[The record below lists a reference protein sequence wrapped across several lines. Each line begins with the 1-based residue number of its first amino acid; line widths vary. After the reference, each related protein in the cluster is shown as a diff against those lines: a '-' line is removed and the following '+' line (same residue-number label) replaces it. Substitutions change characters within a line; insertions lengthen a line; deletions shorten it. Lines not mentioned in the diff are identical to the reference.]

1 MKKIAFLLLFGFLAT
16 TGFAQLEVAVSH
28 DGQNMDVQFPAG
40 SFVEYKVALVDP
52 INPGSVELQS
62 GRLDANSAELSVKWA
77 ADLRYIYEVSYR
89 YQLAT
94 GEISEWYTI
103 DPKALLNS
111 EGK

>member
-1 MKKIAFLLLFGFLAT
+1 MKKIAFLLFFGFLAT
-16 TGFAQLEVAVSH
+16 TAFAQLDVIVAH

-40 SFVEYKVALVDP
+40 NTVEYKVSLVDP
-52 INPGSVELQS
+52 INPGTLELQA
-62 GRLDANSAELSVKWA
+62 GRLDANSTEMSVKWA

-94 GEISEWYTI
+94 GEISEWFTL